1 MHGLTQFEKWV
12 GCQLEKAGPTCL
24 IEKYHWLGREGKF
37 PGFVIWGS
45 ALERG
50 AAQRKGPWFTF
61 TLALSPCWIPVI
73 YCILALDVKMWKLL
87 KRLFWLV
94 RCYLL
99 SRLLPTK
106 YFKSQEVLNHSP
118 RDSDITILKFRVC
131 LPQCSVSVD
140 ILTIQGMSRGRS
152 DFKEFYKY
160 CVCFDLPI
168 P

>member
-1 MHGLTQFEKWV
+1 MSWVPTWESRANLLDWKVSLAGSWREISRICYLGLCIGEG
-12 GCQLEKAGPTCL
+12 GCTEEGTL
-24 IEKYHWLGREGKF
+24 IHLH
-37 PGFVIWGS
+37 
-45 ALERG
+45 
-50 AAQRKGPWFTF
+50 
-61 TLALSPCWIPVI
+61 LSPFPLLDSSEI

-87 KRLFWLV
+87 KRLFWHV

-106 YFKSQEVLNHSP
+106 YFKSQEVLSHSP